1 MTRLQMKS
9 VPGGGYTLSVGDHTF
24 NIVLNTGKTEGAFGP
39 VSFRDYHV
47 YVDDLRVG
55 DTFKTA
61 AEAKDF
67 LVPYVERAQEQERRD
82 RQTAMFREFA
92 EEKLF
97 PAGVPKSVLAAMEKY
112 TSTIV
117 VVEEPKRNPGTK
129 RTKVKSEDKA
139 PEQETET
146 TPEDVAATVRKAQ
159 PRRSRAKSTS
169 GTKTRRRTTKVKSEE
184 TTPDV
189 PEQVSAPEPE
199 PEVTPEA
206 TAEINEPETASA

>member
-1 MTRLQMKS
+1 MRSKGGYIMTRLQMKS

-129 RTKVKSEDKA
+129 RTKVKSEDKVKSE
-139 PEQETET
+139 EQGSE
-146 TPEDVAATVRKAQ
+146 TPEDVAATVRKSQ

-169 GTKTRRRTTKVKSEE
+169 GTKRSRTKVKSEK
-184 TTPDV
+184 TTV

-206 TAEINEPETASA
+206 TAEINE